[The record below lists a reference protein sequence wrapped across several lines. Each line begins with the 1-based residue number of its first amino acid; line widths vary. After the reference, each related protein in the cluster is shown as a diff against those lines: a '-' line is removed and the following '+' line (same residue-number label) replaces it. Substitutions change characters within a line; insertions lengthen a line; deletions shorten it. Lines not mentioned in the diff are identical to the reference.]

1 MPRKQ
6 MLEIKSAKV
15 KECVVCLLL
24 IYLFIYFWL
33 HCAACEILVPQSGIE
48 PGPPQ

>member
-15 KECVVCLLL
+15 KECVVCLLF
-24 IYLFIYFWL
+24 IYLFL
-33 HCAACEILVPQSGIE
+33 AALCSL
-48 PGPPQ
+48 